1 MLFTFI
7 KIWYNSYQKVRVIL
21 LYAYYE
27 NPKQRI
33 FISHRNKSYNF
44 SSHFHNNLEVA
55 ICFSGMQTI
64 KIGET
69 VCDMKSGDVAFI
81 FPNIVHEYIE
91 CLNPEEETEVL
102 AVIIDNKL
110 LSEVMPEIFSKFPK
124 NPQIPAELVSKD
136 TVDAFRKILN
146 SESDIALMG
155 WTYVALS
162 GLLNVLSF
170 ESLNND
176 PELAPKLI
184 DYIDQ
189 NYKEPLSINHLANV
203 FGYSTSYIAHI
214 FCDQLKIPFRTY
226 LGAVRSEYA
235 ASQIK
240 TTKKSLTEIA
250 YDSGYVSLNT
260 FCRCFKKHFSITPSQ
275 YKKTFRE

>member
-1 MLFTFI
+1 MITP
-7 KIWYNSYQKVRVIL
+7 V
-21 LYAYYE
+21 
-27 NPKQRI
+27 
-33 FISHRNKSYNF
+33 
-44 SSHFHNNLEVA
+44 
-55 ICFSGMQTI
+55 
-64 KIGET
+64 
-69 VCDMKSGDVAFI
+69 
-81 FPNIVHEYIE
+81 
-91 CLNPEEETEVL
+91 
-102 AVIIDNKL
+102 
-110 LSEVMPEIFSKFPK
+110 
-124 NPQIPAELVSKD
+124 VSKD

-146 SESDIALMG
+146 SESDIALTG
-155 WTYVALS
+155 WTYIALS
-162 GLLNVLSF
+162 ELLNVLSF

-184 DYIDQ
+184 DYIDK
-189 NYKEPLSINHLANV
+189 NFKEPLSINHLANI
-203 FGYSTSYIAHI
+203 FGYSNSYIAHI

-260 FCRCFKKHFSITPSQ
+260 FCRCFKKHFSTTPSQ